1 MPDIESSAD
10 EQDQS
15 ELFDEDNAD
24 VSESGGV
31 TNEFRTFEEMPD
43 VLDVTSAE
51 GDAGEEDFDGDAQDL
66 DNDLSMDGV
75 EPEADPLFGADAA
88 RVGEQD
94 LGDDEPGEGEIE
106 LVYSGLME
114 DVKGAQASAAHW
126 EAKRLSDDDIEDL
139 GYAPEGDDK

>member
-24 VSESGGV
+24 ASESGGV
-31 TNEFRTFEEMPD
+31 TNEYKTFEDMPD

-51 GDAGEEDFDGDAQDL
+51 GDADEEAFDEDEQDL
-66 DNDLSMDGV
+66 DNDLSLDGV

-88 RVGEQD
+88 RVSDQD
-94 LGDDEPGEGEIE
+94 LGVDEPGQGEIE

-139 GYAPEGDDK
+139 GYAPDGDDK

>member
-24 VSESGGV
+24 ASESGGV
-31 TNEFRTFEEMPD
+31 TNEFKTFEDMPD

-51 GDAGEEDFDGDAQDL
+51 GDADEQAFDEDDQDL
-66 DNDLSMDGV
+66 DNDLSLDGV
-75 EPEADPLFGADAA
+75 EPEADPSFGADAA
-88 RVGEQD
+88 RVTDQD
-94 LGDDEPGEGEIE
+94 LGGDDPSEGDVE

-126 EAKRLSDDDIEDL
+126 ESKRLSDDDIEDL
-139 GYAPEGDDK
+139 GYAPEGEEK

>member
-1 MPDIESSAD
+1 MPDLDTSAD

-24 VSESGGV
+24 ASESGGV
-31 TNEFRTFEEMPD
+31 TNEFKTFEEMPD

-51 GDAGEEDFDGDAQDL
+51 GDADDEDFDEDEQDL
-66 DNDLSMDGV
+66 DDQLSLDGV

-88 RVGEQD
+88 RVSEQD
-94 LGDDEPGEGEIE
+94 LGADEPGQGEIE

-139 GYAPEGDDK
+139 GYAPEGDEK